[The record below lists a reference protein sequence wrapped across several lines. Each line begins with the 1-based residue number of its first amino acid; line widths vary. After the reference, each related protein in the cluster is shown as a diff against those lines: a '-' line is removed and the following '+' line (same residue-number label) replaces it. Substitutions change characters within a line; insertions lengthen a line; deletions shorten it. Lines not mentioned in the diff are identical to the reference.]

1 MWVDDKFD
9 LTSVLWEE
17 REGVVVDDRCDFV
30 SVPCKWCQ
38 DWVDDS
44 FYRAS
49 VLSEEEEEEK
59 EEGAV
64 ISVGRRQ
71 M

>member
-1 MWVDDKFD
+1 M
-9 LTSVLWEE
+9 
-17 REGVVVDDRCDFV
+17 CDFV
-30 SVPCKWCQ
+30 SVPCEWCKV
-38 DWVDDS
+38 WVDDS
-44 FYRAS
+44 FYHAS

-59 EEGAV
+59 EEGVV